1 MNKSLDRAANAGAH
15 FLISA
20 AAKNWVWTVA
30 GIVLLGFS
38 IWGFVQVVS
47 ATKMLARS
55 VGL

>member
-1 MNKSLDRAANAGAH
+1 MDKSFDRLANAGAL

-47 ATKMLARS
+47 ATRMLARF